1 MMQMPTRPATESPP
15 MKTMF
20 SALSIC
26 LACLACSVTPQVQ
39 ASGDQ
44 AASALSNASSLVA
57 QGSAT
62 VLYGSLS
69 AVAASG
75 AVVIESVQLAGDA
88 SMVVLAG
95 ASDAAS
101 ATLRLSG
108 KAIEGASLVAGAS
121 VVVLAVST
129 GYVLVAAG
137 QVLAFVPNEIGR
149 SLLHHSRVGA

>member
-1 MMQMPTRPATESPP
+1 
-15 MKTMF
+15 MKTILPALLMCLVC
-20 SALSIC
+20 SA
-26 LACLACSVTPQVQ
+26 AQ
-39 ASGDQ
+39 AEGDQ
-44 AASALSNASSLVA
+44 GSSALSNASGLIA

-62 VLYGSLS
+62 VVYGSLS

-75 AVVIESVQLAGDA
+75 TVVVESVQVAGDA
-88 SMVVLAG
+88 SMIVLAG

-108 KAIEGASLVAGAS
+108 KAIEGASVVAGAS
-121 VVVLAVST
+121 VVVMAVST

-137 QVLAFVPNEIGR
+137 QVIAFVPNEIGR

>member
-1 MMQMPTRPATESPP
+1 

-39 ASGDQ
+39 ASEDQ
-44 AASALSNASSLVA
+44 AASALSDASSLVA

-95 ASDAAS
+95 ASGAAS

-121 VVVLAVST
+121 VMVMAVST

-137 QVLAFVPNEIGR
+137 QVIAFVPNEIGR

>member
-1 MMQMPTRPATESPP
+1 
-15 MKTMF
+15 MKTILP
-20 SALSIC
+20 AL
-26 LACLACSVTPQVQ
+26 LMCLACSVAQ
-39 ASGDQ
+39 ARDDQ
-44 AASALSNASSLVA
+44 GSSALSNASGLIA
-57 QGSAT
+57 EGSAT
-62 VLYGSLS
+62 VVYGSLS

-75 AVVIESVQLAGDA
+75 TVVVESVQVAGDA
-88 SMVVLAG
+88 SMIVLAG

-121 VVVLAVST
+121 VVVMAVST

-137 QVLAFVPNEIGR
+137 QVIAFVPNEIGR

>member
-26 LACLACSVTPQVQ
+26 LACSVTPQVQ
-39 ASGDQ
+39 ASGDE

-101 ATLRLSG
+101 VTLRLSG

>member
-1 MMQMPTRPATESPP
+1 
-15 MKTMF
+15 MKTIIP
-20 SALSIC
+20 AL
-26 LACLACSVTPQVQ
+26 LMCLACSVAPHAQ
-39 ASGDQ
+39 ATGDQ
-44 AASALSNASSLVA
+44 GSRALSNASGLVA

-62 VLYGSLS
+62 VVYGSLS

-75 AVVIESVQLAGDA
+75 TIVVESVQVAGDA

-108 KAIEGASLVAGAS
+108 KAIEGASVVAGAS
-121 VVVLAVST
+121 VVVMAVST

-137 QVLAFVPNEIGR
+137 QVIAFIPNEIGR